1 MLVSKF
7 YFHFDFDKIIMKFTT
22 FGKCLVT
29 NFKMIIYVVVLE
41 YKYFNLGKS
50 KMLFDIK

>member
-22 FGKCLVT
+22 FVKCLVM
-29 NFKMIIYVVVLE
+29 NFKMIIYYYAVVLE
-41 YKYFNLGKS
+41 YFNLDKS